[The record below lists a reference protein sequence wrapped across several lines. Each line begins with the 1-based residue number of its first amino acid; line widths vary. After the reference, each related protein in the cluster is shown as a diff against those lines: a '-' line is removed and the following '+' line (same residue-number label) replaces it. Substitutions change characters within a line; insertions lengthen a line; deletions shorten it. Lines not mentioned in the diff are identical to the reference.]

1 MNKTSIFF
9 GRLPVLLVLICLVL
23 LVGIRGWAQPQIE
36 NQPIP
41 AGKDDSQVSQVKEK
55 ITKDWHIE
63 FSEDFSDVEIGQE
76 PESLFIL
83 DGDYTVQKGEKDRKS
98 LKLPGTPMGDFGL
111 LFGPREKEKNLELNF
126 SFFASNKGR
135 RMPSI
140 AASIGGIRGYCLRL
154 SPAAKKIVL
163 SMDETILQESMFSW
177 KGDQW
182 WKIRFQAL
190 TGSLIQSTRLQFKLW
205 PEKEKEPADWYL
217 SEVYD
222 VEYIGGKCALW
233 GFPYSSMPILFDD
246 LEIRSN

>member
-1 MNKTSIFF
+1 MNETSVFF

-23 LVGIRGWAQPQIE
+23 LVGMRGWAQPQIE
-36 NQPIP
+36 NQSLP

-83 DGDYTVQKGEKDRKS
+83 DGAYTVQKGEKERRC

-163 SMDETILQESMFSW
+163 SI
-177 KGDQW
+177 
-182 WKIRFQAL
+182 
-190 TGSLIQSTRLQFKLW
+190 
-205 PEKEKEPADWYL
+205 
-217 SEVYD
+217 
-222 VEYIGGKCALW
+222 
-233 GFPYSSMPILFDD
+233 
-246 LEIRSN
+246 

>member
-23 LVGIRGWAQPQIE
+23 LVGMRGWAQPQIE

-83 DGDYTVQKGEKDRKS
+83 DGAYTVQKGEKERRC

-126 SFFASNKGR
+126 SFLPAIKDGECH
-135 RMPSI
+135 P
-140 AASIGGIRGYCLRL
+140 LRPVL
-154 SPAAKKIVL
+154 EESVDIVYDL
-163 SMDETILQESMFSW
+163 
-177 KGDQW
+177 
-182 WKIRFQAL
+182 
-190 TGSLIQSTRLQFKLW
+190 TRLRKKLFFLW
-205 PEKEKEPADWYL
+205 MKPYL
-217 SEVYD
+217 KNVCFHGKAIS
-222 VEYIGGKCALW
+222 GG
-233 GFPYSSMPILFDD
+233 
-246 LEIRSN
+246 RSVFRH

>member
-1 MNKTSIFF
+1 
-9 GRLPVLLVLICLVL
+9 
-23 LVGIRGWAQPQIE
+23 
-36 NQPIP
+36 
-41 AGKDDSQVSQVKEK
+41 
-55 ITKDWHIE
+55 
-63 FSEDFSDVEIGQE
+63 
-76 PESLFIL
+76 
-83 DGDYTVQKGEKDRKS
+83 
-98 LKLPGTPMGDFGL
+98 MGDFGL

-190 TGSLIQSTRLQFKLW
+190 TGSLIQSTRLRFKLW

-217 SEVYD
+217 SEEYD